1 MDLWTQGERRGWDEL
16 RGQHQHMRITTY
28 AHVTTYV
35 HYHGQK
41 SWLSLVLCDDL
52 EGWDGEG
59 GGGRFKEGGMCIL
72 IADSR
77 YSMAEIS
84 TTL

>member
-1 MDLWTQGERRGWDEL
+1 M
-16 RGQHQHMRITTY
+16 
-28 AHVTTYV
+28 
-35 HYHGQK
+35 
-41 SWLSLVLCDDL
+41 LCDDL

-77 YSMAEIS
+77 SAQHCKAIILQFKIKNIKE
-84 TTL
+84 